1 MKKGFTLVELLA
13 VIVILAIIAL
23 ITVPIVTNILS
34 SSKKETKE
42 ISVRNYVRAVEQSL
56 LLYEIEETSL
66 SDGTYIVTTNGNIC
80 ITSDCSS
87 ILSIELEGE
96 KPSSGN
102 ITIKD
107 NKVISISNLKYN
119 NFYGNLKDNE
129 ITISESKEEKEEPSC
144 YISKDEDNDGYADI
158 GDMITC
164 GTESFYVISNDGN
177 NIEMLAEKN
186 ITLTLPQQTT

>member
-23 ITVPIVTNILS
+23 ITVPIVTNVLS

-42 ISVRNYVRAVEQSL
+42 VSVRNYVRAVEQSL

-129 ITISESKEEKEEPSC
+129 ITISESKEEKAC
-144 YISKDEDNDGYADI
+144 YISNDVDSDGIADI

-164 GTESFYVISNDGN
+164 GTESFYVISNDGE